1 MRSDRQPE
9 EIQKNNWR
17 VSVKPMRKT
26 DLNDY
31 HHHATETSYS
41 LHHRG
46 YIESFCVRAGSD
58 GACSLDLRWRNR
70 NSIAKKEKKGSTKLR

>member
-1 MRSDRQPE
+1 MRSDSQSQD
-9 EIQKNNWR
+9 IKKNNWR

-46 YIESFCVRAGSD
+46 YIESFFVRAGSD
-58 GACSLDLRWRNR
+58 GASSVNLRWRNR
-70 NSIAKKEKKGSTKLR
+70 NTIAKKEKKGSTKLS